1 MWCTTA
7 TDISS
12 ALQSCQPILEAE
24 ILRFHTRA
32 MRQAAFEKYGLISP
46 RVKKA
51 VLRHVYKDLVG
62 DSSAAATTNQQEVD
76 QQVAVLF

>member
-1 MWCTTA
+1 
-7 TDISS
+7 
-12 ALQSCQPILEAE
+12 
-24 ILRFHTRA
+24 